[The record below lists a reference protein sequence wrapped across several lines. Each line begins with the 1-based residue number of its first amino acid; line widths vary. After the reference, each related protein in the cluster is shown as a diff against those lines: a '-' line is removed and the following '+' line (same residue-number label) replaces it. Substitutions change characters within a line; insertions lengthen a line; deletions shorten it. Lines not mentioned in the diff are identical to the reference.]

1 MTAPAITKTEALAAY
16 DNNASALARALG
28 IKPQAIY
35 QWDDGPIGEV
45 HALKLRFVLK
55 PDVFGSPTANEAA

>member
-1 MTAPAITKTEALAAY
+1 MSTPTITKAEALAAY
-16 DNNASALARALG
+16 DDNASALARDLG
-28 IKPQAIY
+28 ITPQAIY
-35 QWDDGPIGEV
+35 QWEEGPIGEV